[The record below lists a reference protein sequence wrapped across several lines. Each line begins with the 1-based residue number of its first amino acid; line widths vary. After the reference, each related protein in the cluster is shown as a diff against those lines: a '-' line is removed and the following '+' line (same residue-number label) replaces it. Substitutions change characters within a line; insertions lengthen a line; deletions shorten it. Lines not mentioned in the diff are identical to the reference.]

1 MSHQHDSRGPSPD
14 RPKRRPLLAPEHQLA
29 IAVLVIVAVAWMAA
43 RWLAAGGLSGGL
55 VDIDKAPLLEASFQT
70 DINTAEWTE
79 LMQLPEVGET
89 LAQRIVESRNRDG
102 PFTSHD
108 DLRRVSGIGKAT
120 LEKLR
125 PYLRP
130 IDDMTQR

>member
-1 MSHQHDSRGPSPD
+1 MSNQVGNSRSSPD
-14 RPKRRPLLAPEHQLA
+14 RAEDRPLLAGKQQVA
-29 IAVLVIVAVAWMAA
+29 VAVLVIVALVWMAA
-43 RWLAAGGLSGGL
+43 NWLATGGLRGGL
-55 VDIDKAPLLEASFQT
+55 VDIDRAPQLEASFQS

-79 LMQLPEVGET
+79 LMQLPDIGET
-89 LAQRIVESRNRDG
+89 LAQRIVESRDRDG

-120 LEKLR
+120 LEKIR

-130 IDDMTQR
+130 IEVTPQP

>member
-1 MSHQHDSRGPSPD
+1 MSIQHHIRDPSD
-14 RPKRRPLLAPEHQLA
+14 RLERRALLAPEHQRA
-29 IAVLVIVAVAWMAA
+29 IAVLVVIALVWIVWS
-43 RWLAAGGLSGGL
+43 WLRAGGLSGGL
-55 VDIDKAPLLEASFQT
+55 VDIDKAPPLEASFQT

-89 LAQRIVESRNRDG
+89 LAQRIVESRDRDG

-108 DLRRVSGIGKAT
+108 DLGRVSGIGKAT
-120 LEKLR
+120 LEKIR

-130 IDDMTQR
+130 IDDTTQR